1 MLYFTK
7 PESVPKPYEALL
19 EAALRLKER
28 VADGLPV
35 RDRDFSQ
42 WELESFRYFNR
53 AERIV
58 QIKRDEEDQDEREKN
73 SSKKNQPGRGWE
85 SGDSLAFKWTDDQK
99 REMYE
104 AQNRRNKKRDDA
116 KKKADLIRQSSGW

>member
-1 MLYFTK
+1 
-7 PESVPKPYEALL
+7 VPKPYEALL
-19 EAALRLKER
+19 EAALRIKER

-35 RDRDFSQ
+35 RDRDFAQ
-42 WELESFRYFNR
+42 WELDAFRYFNR

-58 QIKRDEEDQDEREKN
+58 QIKRDEDQDADREKN
-73 SSKKNQPGRGWE
+73 APKNQPGRGWE

-104 AQNRRNKKRDDA
+104 AQARRNKKRDDA
-116 KKKADLIRQSSGW
+116 KKKADLIRQASGW